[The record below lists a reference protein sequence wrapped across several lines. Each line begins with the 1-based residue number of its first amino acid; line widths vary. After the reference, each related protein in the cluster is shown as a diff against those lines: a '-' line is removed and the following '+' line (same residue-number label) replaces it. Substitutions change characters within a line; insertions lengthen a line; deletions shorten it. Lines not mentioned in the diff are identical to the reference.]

1 VPPFASTKEGALRRE
16 DPVGLLARKA
26 VFEVL
31 RDAEEEGG
39 EGAEEN
45 PDAVDTGKGMGE
57 LVASFPVE
65 DAPTELRDGST
76 DAVFPFQPL
85 SESVTGEGLIPR
97 TDKEAPAVT
106 TKGDRVRRTRR
117 NSARTF
123 RWIR

>member
-1 VPPFASTKEGALRRE
+1 
-16 DPVGLLARKA
+16 

-39 EGAEEN
+39 ECAEEN

-57 LVASFPVE
+57 LVASFPVD

-76 DAVFPFQPL
+76 DAAFPFQPL
-85 SESVTGEGLIPR
+85 SAGVAGEGLVPR
-97 TDKEAPAVT
+97 TDGETPAVT
-106 TKGDRVRRTRR
+106 RRGDRVRRTRR
-117 NSARTF
+117 NSARTV